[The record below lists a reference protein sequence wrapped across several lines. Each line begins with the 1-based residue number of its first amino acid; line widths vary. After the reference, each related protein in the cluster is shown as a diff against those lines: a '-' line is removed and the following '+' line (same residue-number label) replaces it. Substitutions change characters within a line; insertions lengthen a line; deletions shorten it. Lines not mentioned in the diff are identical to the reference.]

1 MSDDTEPL
9 LQTRDNRYGN
19 LIHPP
24 PPDSRSRVQRAR
36 LASKR
41 FLTSKIAHYSILLM
55 VSLDVSCI
63 FGDIFI
69 SLFTC
74 GKENPDRAWGVAR
87 EVLGDISLVFSCLFM
102 LELLVS
108 VWAAGLE

>member
-1 MSDDTEPL
+1 MSSEDTEPL
-9 LQTRDNRYGN
+9 LCTDRRELAEDAQRGR
-19 LIHPP
+19 H
-24 PPDSRSRVQRAR
+24 QRAR
-36 LASKR
+36 LAAQG

-74 GKENPDRAWGVAR
+74 GRNNPDPAWGVVR
-87 EVLGDISLVFSCLFM
+87 EALGYTSLVFSILFM
-102 LELLVS
+102 LELLAA
-108 VWAAGLE
+108 VWAFGFL